1 MLYCKKCRK
10 QVSKEMLFC
19 PNCGVPLKSPDPTAK
34 STVVA
39 PASPTT
45 QLPATQPRR
54 AERYEKEEK
63 IEKEEKVEKNE
74 KAEKYE
80 KDEKQEKGEEGYIVS
95 AIAGLVLIV
104 LGFLFYISIL
114 IPVDFSVV
122 WPVFLVL
129 VGVVVIALVLY
140 GSTRAGKRSPRP

>member
-1 MLYCKKCRK
+1 MPYCKKCREP
-10 QVSKEMLFC
+10 VGEEMLFC
-19 PNCGVPLKSPDPTAK
+19 PNCGAALKSPEPTAK
-34 STVVA
+34 SPVVA
-39 PASPTT
+39 PASPAT

-63 IEKEEKVEKNE
+63 REKEEKVEKSE
-74 KAEKYE
+74 KAEKHE
-80 KDEKQEKGEEGYIVS
+80 KYEKQEKGEEGYIVS
-95 AIAGLVLIV
+95 AIAGLVLII
-104 LGFLFYISIL
+104 LGFLFYISIV

-140 GSTRAGKRSPRP
+140 GSTTAGRRSPRP